1 MNRHARAVAPIVVGI
16 DARGI
21 ASDAVCWAAAEAAT
35 RRCPL
40 RLMHAFHPPALI
52 NPYDVSSAG
61 YEFIQARQ
69 AAEQALRDAAALARS
84 IAPETTV
91 STRLHFGA
99 ALPALRAESTGAGLL
114 VVGHRGLS
122 GVRGL
127 PTGSVAV
134 RVSARA
140 GCPTVVIHPRDPTVP
155 RTSPPCPRP
164 PQVVVG
170 VDTTPW
176 CASAIGFAFQAAHQR
191 GIRLT
196 AVHACPPEALPGLR
210 EADAVNGADPHSVG
224 PHSDALDGDGLDAGG
239 AAFEKGASSVPPGVA
254 CSLDNLDQE
263 LVVEQAVDYWRTIY
277 PDVAVVTKVMR
288 NDPARALIS
297 ESVGAALLVV
307 GTPRPG
313 RLWGLLHASVSKA
326 VLHCA
331 QSPVAVVGHRYTPPE
346 CEQPQP
352 WASAPVH
359 HPLPHQERS

>member
-1 MNRHARAVAPIVVGI
+1 MNRHARAVAPIVVGV

-40 RLMHAFHPPALI
+40 RLVHAFHPPALI
-52 NPYDVSSAG
+52 NPYDVPSAG
-61 YEFIQARQ
+61 YEFIWARQ

-99 ALPALRAESTGAGLL
+99 VIPALRAESTGAGLL

-127 PTGSVAV
+127 LTGSVAL
-134 RVSARA
+134 RVIARA
-140 GCPTVVIHPRDPTVP
+140 GCPTVVIHPRDPSVP
-155 RTSPPCPRP
+155 RLPAPGPRP
-164 PQVVVG
+164 PRVVVG

-196 AVHACPPEALPGLR
+196 AVHACPPESLPGLR
-210 EADAVNGADPHSVG
+210 EADAFNGADPHSVG
-224 PHSDALDGDGLDAGG
+224 PHGDGLDAGG
-239 AAFEKGASSVPPGVA
+239 AAIEKGASSFPPGVA
-254 CSLDNLDQE
+254 CSLDDLDQE

-288 NDPARALIS
+288 DDPARALIS

-307 GTPRPG
+307 GARRER
-313 RLWGLLHASVSKA
+313 RLRGLLRASVSRA

-331 QSPVAVVGHRYTPPE
+331 HSPVAVVGHRYTPPE

-352 WASAPVH
+352 WASAPAH